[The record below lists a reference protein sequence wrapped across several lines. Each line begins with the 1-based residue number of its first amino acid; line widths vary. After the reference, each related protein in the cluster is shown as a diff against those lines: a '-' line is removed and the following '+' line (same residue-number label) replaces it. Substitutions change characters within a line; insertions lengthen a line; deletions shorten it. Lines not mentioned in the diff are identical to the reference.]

1 MRAVASRFTKQ
12 FLIAVCSAWVSIHA
26 SAQNNKMLTACAGHT
41 PPFILFFDGQPV
53 GGFSF
58 ELLMNLSHQMGMRL
72 SVRQLP
78 WARCLQQV
86 RLGKIDLAIDAYE
99 DAERRKVFHYSNPY
113 YTLTPQVFYR
123 ANDPAMSPELINSR
137 AGLMALKGCG
147 VQGYTY
153 DHYGIDAL
161 NMDLGA
167 ANDLKMLMKLKAGHC
182 DYALEELEYVIGARQ
197 GAGEWMD
204 ESALQSFQ
212 PAWARG
218 PKVHFL
224 IGKDNATGER
234 LLQSLNRAIGAAQF
248 NGTLASLQKRFFD
261 KATKR

>member
-1 MRAVASRFTKQ
+1 MNAIVSRWRRWLFVLAVSVW
-12 FLIAVCSAWVSIHA
+12 LPCA
-26 SAQNNKMLTACAGHT
+26 SAQAEKVLTACAGHT
-41 PPFILFFDGQPV
+41 PPFIMFFDEQPV

-58 ELLMNLSHQMGMRL
+58 ELLTNLSKQMNVRL

-99 DAERRKVFHYSNPY
+99 DVERRKVFHYSNPY

-123 ANDPAMSPELINSR
+123 ANDPAVSQELMGNR
-137 AGLMALKGCG
+137 AALMALKGCG

-153 DHYGIDAL
+153 DHYSIDATT
-161 NMDLGA
+161 MDLGA
-167 ANDLKMLMKLKAGHC
+167 ANDLKMLMKLKSGHC
-182 DYALEELEYVIGARQ
+182 NYALEELEYIIGARD

-204 ESALQSFQ
+204 ESGLLSFQ

-224 IGKDNATGER
+224 IGKQHAAGER
-234 LLQSLNRAIGAAQF
+234 LLQSVNRAIGAAQSS
-248 NGTLASLQKRFFD
+248 GLLAGLQKRYFD
-261 KATKR
+261 KAARH